1 MEECVI
7 CKEDLCKFKIVELEC
22 NHKFHQ
28 KCIFTWL
35 NSDRIDCPCCRKVL
49 IDSQELETDKKDVYE
64 IMRIV
69 KHKILDF
76 WYWMNNET
84 YIHRPAEIIL
94 IMSVIFLIGMVCA
107 FIIDHS
113 KHIDARAKIELLLG
127 IIDSLSKSYTNNTC
141 MINIKK

>member
-49 IDSQELETDKKDVYE
+49 IDPQELEIQKRNVYE
-64 IMRIV
+64 VISCI
-69 KHKILDF
+69 KDKLLDF
-76 WYWMNNET
+76 WYWLNNET
-84 YIHRPAEIIL
+84 YIHRPAEMIL
-94 IMSVIFLIGMVCA
+94 IMLVIFLIGMTCA

-113 KHIDARAKIELLLG
+113 KFTSAGAKIELLLS
-127 IIDSLSKSYTNNTC
+127 IIDSLSKPHTNNTC
-141 MINIKK
+141 MISIKK